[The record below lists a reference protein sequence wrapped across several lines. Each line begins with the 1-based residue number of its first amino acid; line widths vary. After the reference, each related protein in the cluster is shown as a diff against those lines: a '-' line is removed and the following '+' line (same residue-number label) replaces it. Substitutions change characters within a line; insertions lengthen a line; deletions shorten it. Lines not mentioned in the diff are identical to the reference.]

1 MKAIVQ
7 HMCADYDTW
16 RPVFD
21 EHAAVRQEHGCTS
34 ERVYRDADDANQVAV
49 IMEWPSQAAAEGFMA
64 DPSLRDAME
73 RGGVTGPPTVTFG
86 DAPGHQ
92 AS

>member
-21 EHAAVRQEHGCTS
+21 EHATVRQEHGCIS
-34 ERVYRDADDANQVAV
+34 ERVYRDADEPNQIAV
-49 IMEWPSQAAAEGFMA
+49 VLEWSSQAEAEGFMA

-73 RGGVTGPPTVTFG
+73 RGGVMGPPTVTFG
-86 DAPGHQ
+86 EAGSHP
-92 AS
+92 AF